1 MNQSFLEFCK
11 SVRGYEFYNKT
22 TQQQIFKY
30 ELYWSGYTMSKCWQK
45 LDVVSI

>member
-30 ELYWSGYTMSKCWQK
+30 ELYWAGYNMSKCWQK
-45 LDVVSI
+45 LDVVSN